1 MQFEVGQYSLSF
13 IPIISCHYDNYRK
26 FNCGN
31 GSINGFLK
39 TDAFLSHVYKE
50 SSTTL
55 VFNDSQL
62 IGYFTI
68 KKIKVK
74 FEINR
79 QIEEVDCLEIARIGV
94 DLSWQNK
101 GIGEILVSHII
112 DLAYMFNERYV
123 VGFAI
128 REKVDWYRTKFNF
141 RLVSEEEYENDSGE
155 PVIFIY
161 LNLEYP
167 EILEQFETDP

>member
-1 MQFEVGQYSLSF
+1 MQYEVGHYSLVF
-13 IPIISCHYDNYRK
+13 IPIIECHYDDYKK

-31 GSINGFLK
+31 GSIDNFLK
-39 TDAFLSHVYKE
+39 TDAFLSHAYKE

-55 VFNDSQL
+55 VFNNNGQL

-74 FEINR
+74 FEINN

-94 DLSWQNK
+94 DLSWQK
-101 GIGEILVSHII
+101 QGIGENLVNRII

-128 REKVDWYRTKFNF
+128 REKVDWYRRKFNF
-141 RLVSEEEYENDSGE
+141 RLVSEDEYENDSGE

-161 LNLEYP
+161 LNLD
-167 EILEQFETDP
+167 IRRF